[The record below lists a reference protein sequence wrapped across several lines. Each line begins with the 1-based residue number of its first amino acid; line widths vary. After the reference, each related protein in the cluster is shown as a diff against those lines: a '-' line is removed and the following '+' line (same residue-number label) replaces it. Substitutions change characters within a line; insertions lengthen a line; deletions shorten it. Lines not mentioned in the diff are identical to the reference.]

1 MCFKPDALQ
10 PASVKIMQHSQ
21 NINPLL
27 MTACHKSASSILHQ
41 FNTSINLVHLE
52 FYKHFDVLLQCATN
66 LSQLKKS
73 L

>member
-21 NINPLL
+21 NVNPLL
-27 MTACHKSASSILHQ
+27 MAVCHKNTLSILHQ

-52 FYKHFDVLLQCATN
+52 FYKHFEVLLQCATD
-66 LSQLKKS
+66 LPQLKKI